1 MIEQGESFEDL
12 QKKYFDIVARRNA
25 HSSTSIL
32 HDVMEQLDV
41 KKGAAYKRMNGTTS
55 MTIEEIVKLSEHFDV
70 SLDDIFRK
78 NRYISFFH
86 PFLSKTEEGIKKVEG
101 KTSAFF
107 DQFAY
112 FLKPLQYTDPSEEKE
127 LNYLANEIPIF
138 YYFSHRYIFTFLLSV
153 WNHLHWEEGQIE
165 IQDTNTYDDQIEHF
179 RKEITNNY
187 YGHPVT
193 EVWNSNMLN
202 NLYQQITFC
211 ITIRAFKDE
220 RFIKRLIMDIEKLIN
235 HLREIAVS
243 GVKSIQG
250 IPAESS
256 ELKIYLN
263 DFGNYLN
270 LVVYKSKFIKSSFI
284 GYDYPQFIVS
294 HNENFYNYSMKWINK
309 IKKRSV
315 LISSEGYQ
323 YRELF
328 FIKLETDF
336 KLFQER
342 IDKLMSI
349 YYN

>member
-1 MIEQGESFEDL
+1 MIDNEMDQTFF
-12 QKKYFDIVARRNA
+12 QKKFFEVISRRNA
-25 HSSTSIL
+25 HQNTPIL
-32 HDVMEQLDV
+32 HDVMDILDV
-41 KKGAAYKRMNGTTS
+41 RKGAAYKRMNGETA
-55 MTIEEIVKLSEHFDV
+55 MTLEEVVKLSKHFDV
-70 SLDDIFRK
+70 SLDAIFRG

-86 PFLSKTEEGIKKVEG
+86 PFLTQNTKGSNGT
-101 KTSAFF
+101 TSEFF
-107 DQFAY
+107 DQFAF
-112 FLKPLQYTDPSEEKE
+112 FLKPLKTSEPEEDKE

-153 WNHLHWEEGQIE
+153 WKHLHWDEGQIE
-165 IQDTNTYDDQIEHF
+165 IQDTKMYDDQIEHF
-179 RKEITNNY
+179 RKEITKNY

-193 EVWNSNMLN
+193 EIWNSNMLN
-202 NLYQQITFC
+202 NLYQQIIFC
-211 ITIRAFKDE
+211 ITIRAFKEE
-220 RFIKRLIMDIEKLIN
+220 RFIKRLIIDIEKLIN
-235 HLREIAVS
+235 HLREIAIS
-243 GVKSIQG
+243 GIKSIEG
-250 IPAESS
+250 GHSDSS

-270 LVVYKSKFIKSSFI
+270 LVLYKSKFIKSSFI

-294 HNENFYNYSMKWINK
+294 HNQKFYEYSLEWINK

-342 IDKLMSI
+342 VEKLMGI

>member
-1 MIEQGESFEDL
+1 MIDNEMDQSFF
-12 QKKYFDIVARRNA
+12 QKKFFEVIARRNA
-25 HSSTSIL
+25 HNNTPIL
-32 HDVMEQLDV
+32 HDVMDTLDIR
-41 KKGAAYKRMNGTTS
+41 KGAAYKRMNGDTS
-55 MTIEEIVKLSEHFDV
+55 MTIEEVVKLSQHFDV
-70 SLDDIFRK
+70 SLDAIFRG

-86 PFLSKTEEGIKKVEG
+86 PFLTQNEKGTKGT
-101 KTSAFF
+101 TSEFF
-107 DQFAY
+107 DQFAF
-112 FLKPLQYTDPSEEKE
+112 FLKPLKTNEPEEDKE

-153 WNHLHWEEGQIE
+153 WKHLHWDEGQIE
-165 IQDTNTYDDQIEHF
+165 IQDTKMYDDQIEHF
-179 RKEITNNY
+179 RKEITTNY

-193 EVWNSNMLN
+193 EIWNSNMLN
-202 NLYQQITFC
+202 NLYQQIIFC
-211 ITIRAFKDE
+211 ITIRAFKEE
-220 RFIKRLIMDIEKLIN
+220 RFIKRLIIDIEKLIS
-235 HLREIAVS
+235 HLREIAIS
-243 GVKSIQG
+243 GIKSIEG
-250 IPAESS
+250 TPSDSS

-270 LVVYKSKFIKSSFI
+270 LVLYKSKFIKSSFI

-294 HNENFYNYSMKWINK
+294 HNQKFYEYSLEWINK

-342 IDKLMSI
+342 VDKLMGI